1 MHHFIDERRCLPGV
15 QIPSCLQVRRTG
27 VKSASAT
34 SWLCNLR
41 GRCSEMEYAA
51 DFIKLL
57 KRIYSLIQVNYLNR
71 EWTDYVQML
80 FLGLLYSTFIIIF
93 LALSLLQKLL
103 QVTTLL
109 RVPPMS
115 LLLCAF
121 TVRHGTCQQLRI
133 MLSCTLKI
141 KACISQNFLKGWNR
155 KGLVD
160 RALRHD
166 SNFIFLGVG
175 NRCLWPLLIK

>member
-1 MHHFIDERRCLPGV
+1 MRDGAFPGFRSRPASRLDGQVSNPPLPLHGYATCGEGV
-15 QIPSCLQVRRTG
+15 Q
-27 VKSASAT
+27 K
-34 SWLCNLR
+34 WK
-41 GRCSEMEYAA
+41 YAA

-141 KACISQNFLKGWNR
+141 KACISQFFKGMEPQ
-155 KGLVD
+155 G
-160 RALRHD
+160 
-166 SNFIFLGVG
+166 IGG
-175 NRCLWPLLIK
+175 QGP